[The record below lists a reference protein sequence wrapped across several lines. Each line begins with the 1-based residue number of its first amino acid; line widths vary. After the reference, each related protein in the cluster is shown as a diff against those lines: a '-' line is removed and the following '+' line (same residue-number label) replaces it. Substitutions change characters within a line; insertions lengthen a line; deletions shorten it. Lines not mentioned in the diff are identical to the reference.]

1 MPTEP
6 LLGTALVTGATSGL
20 GAEFARRLA
29 AEGRKLVLVARD
41 GERLHAAAAELRERY
56 LIEVD
61 VLAADLVTDEG
72 CQVVS
77 ERLSRREDPVETLVN
92 NAGVGLY
99 ESFGSVPLVRDE
111 ALLDLNV
118 RAVLRLSHAAIN
130 TMSATGRGEIIN
142 ISSVS
147 AFVPRRA
154 AVSYAASK
162 AWVTAF
168 TEALAMTARGSGVT
182 VGVICPG
189 FVRTEFHARAQVD
202 MSHLPSWMWLDSGRV
217 VAEGLA
223 DIRGGQVVSIPSRR
237 YRAMVLLSRVL
248 PRPVLYRIMARR

>member
-1 MPTEP
+1 MSTHP

-29 AEGRKLVLVARD
+29 AEGRNLVLVARD
-41 GERLHAAAAELRERY
+41 AERLEAAAAELRERY
-56 LIEVD
+56 LIEVW
-61 VLAADLVTDEG
+61 VLAADLATDDG
-72 CQVVS
+72 CRLVS
-77 ERLSRREDPVETLVN
+77 DRLSGRDDPIETLIN

-99 ESFGSVPLVRDE
+99 EPFGSVPLSRDE

-118 RAVLRLSHAAIN
+118 RAVQRLSHAAIN
-130 TMSATGRGEIIN
+130 AMTATGRGEIIN

-147 AFVPRRA
+147 AFLPRGA

-168 TEALAMTARGSGVT
+168 TEGLALTAMGSGVT

-189 FVRTEFHARAQVD
+189 FTRTEFHARAQVD
-202 MSHLPSWMWLDSGRV
+202 LSHLPAWMWLDAGQV

-223 DIRGGQVVSIPSRR
+223 DIRGGQVVSVPTRR
-237 YRAMVLLSRVL
+237 YRAMILLSRLL
-248 PRPVLYRIMARR
+248 PRPLLYRVMASR